1 MFDEL
6 DKAFGSLL
14 LVALFSLGA
23 FFLCQLFYKLA
34 TEDAIEEQRKQGREV
49 QWRR

>member
-23 FFLCQLFYKLA
+23 FFLCQFFYKLA
-34 TEDAIEEQRKQGREV
+34 TEEEGRGQEV
-49 QWRR
+49 QLRE